1 MLAWGRVIHHEE
13 RSFFRAEKA
22 LPVAFVRPRGGGG
35 AFPELSKE
43 KLWRVADLLGARMV
57 EDAEEL
63 RKYSEEEANKW

>member
-1 MLAWGRVIHHEE
+1 M
-13 RSFFRAEKA
+13 
-22 LPVAFVRPRGGGG
+22 AFVRPRGGGG

-43 KLWRVADLLGARMV
+43 KLLRVADLLGARVV